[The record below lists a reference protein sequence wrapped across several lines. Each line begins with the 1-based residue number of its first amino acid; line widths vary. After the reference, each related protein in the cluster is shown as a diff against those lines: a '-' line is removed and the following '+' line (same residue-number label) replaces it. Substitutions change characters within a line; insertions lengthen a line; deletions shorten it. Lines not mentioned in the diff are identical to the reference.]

1 MFRRLLELLNMKQP
15 RQPILQQCSVVCS
28 NPMVEHKTFTENG
41 EFIKSADF
49 ELIWVAK
56 NVNDDYNAPDCLNDD
71 EYLDY
76 KLWDDMNTEM
86 LYKKHLPNTRLFI
99 GKNPNIIFH
108 GGCLGCM
115 SQKLHGLERCKGC
128 RYFRWKSVSQDL
140 KIDGEEAAKMDADEL
155 RRLLGGH

>member
-1 MFRRLLELLNMKQP
+1 MFKRLLELLKLNTP

-28 NPMVEHKTFTENG
+28 NPTVEHKTFTENI

-56 NVNDDYNAPDCLNDD
+56 NVNDDYNAADCLNDD

-76 KLWDDMNTEM
+76 KLWEDINTETM
-86 LYKKHLPNTRLFI
+86 YKKRLPNTHLFR

-115 SQKLHGLERCKGC
+115 SQRLHGLERCKGC
-128 RYFRWKSVSQDL
+128 RYFRRKSGSQDL
-140 KIDGEEAAKMDADEL
+140 RINGEEAAKMDANEL
-155 RRLLGGH
+155 RRLLGG